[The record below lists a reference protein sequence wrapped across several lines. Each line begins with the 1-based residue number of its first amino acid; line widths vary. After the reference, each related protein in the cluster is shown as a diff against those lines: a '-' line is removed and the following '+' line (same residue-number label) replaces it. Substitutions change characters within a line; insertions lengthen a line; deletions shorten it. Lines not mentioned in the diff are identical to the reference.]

1 MSSSDRALINA
12 FREITS
18 MADRINLPK
27 TIVDRANNL
36 FKQVHD
42 GKNLKGRANDAIA
55 SACLYIACRQEG
67 VPRTFKVC
75 CNFFLFNNL
84 LLHSCLILIPYSH
97 LITSISQTGKFE

>member
-12 FREITS
+12 FREINA

-42 GKNLKGRANDAIA
+42 GKNLKGKQKLKI
-55 SACLYIACRQEG
+55 
-67 VPRTFKVC
+67 
-75 CNFFLFNNL
+75 
-84 LLHSCLILIPYSH
+84 IPCP
-97 LITSISQTGKFE
+97 

>member
-12 FREITS
+12 FREINA
-18 MADRINLPK
+18 MADRINLAK

-55 SACLYIACRQEG
+55 SACLLSRSARSG
-67 VPRTFKVC
+67 R
-75 CNFFLFNNL
+75 
-84 LLHSCLILIPYSH
+84 
-97 LITSISQTGKFE
+97 

>member
-12 FREITS
+12 FREINA

-42 GKNLKGRANDAIA
+42 GKNLKGKQKLDINP
-55 SACLYIACRQEG
+55 CRW
-67 VPRTFKVC
+67 
-75 CNFFLFNNL
+75 
-84 LLHSCLILIPYSH
+84 Y
-97 LITSISQTGKFE
+97 